1 LDYDKVSNLQDIFQ
15 ISLLLL
21 HMVGIPG
28 FGKKNKDGEE
38 MTFWEHLDVLRG
50 TIWRSLLVAF
60 LLSLVAFAFKDIL
73 FDTILLAPR
82 SKDFVTY
89 RVLCKLGQMLSMPS
103 LCFDPSHFEL
113 INISLAGQFLAHM
126 NISLIAGLIM
136 ALPYVLWELWRFIK
150 PGLTD
155 KEIRAS
161 RGSVFVVFL
170 LFVTGVLFSY
180 FVVAPLMINFLGGYT
195 VSESVKNQIAL
206 TSYVSNITLLT
217 LLMGLVFELPV
228 LILLLTRIGVLTP
241 KMLKKYRKHTLVI
254 ILIVA
259 GVITPSP
266 DVFSQLIVFIPLYG
280 LFELSVL
287 LSSRM
292 YRRKN
297 LPAG

>member
-1 LDYDKVSNLQDIFQ
+1 MAGFFT
-15 ISLLLL
+15 
-21 HMVGIPG
+21 
-28 FGKKNKDGEE
+28 FGKKKEGDE

-60 LLSLVAFAFKDIL
+60 LLSLVAFAFKEIL
-73 FDTILLAPR
+73 FDTILLAPK
-82 SKDFVTY
+82 SKDFITY
-89 RVLCKLGQMLSMPS
+89 RVLCKLGHMISMPS
-103 LCFDPSHFEL
+103 LCFEPSNFEL

-126 NISLIAGLIM
+126 NISLVAGLILS
-136 ALPYVLWELWRFIK
+136 LPYILWELWRFIK

-161 RGSVFVVFL
+161 RGSVYTVFF

-180 FVVAPLMINFLGGYT
+180 FIVAPLMINFLGGYT
-195 VSESVKNQIAL
+195 ISATVKNQVAL

-228 LILLLTRIGVLTP
+228 LILLLTRIGILTP

-254 ILIVA
+254 ILILA

-280 LFELSVL
+280 LFELSVV